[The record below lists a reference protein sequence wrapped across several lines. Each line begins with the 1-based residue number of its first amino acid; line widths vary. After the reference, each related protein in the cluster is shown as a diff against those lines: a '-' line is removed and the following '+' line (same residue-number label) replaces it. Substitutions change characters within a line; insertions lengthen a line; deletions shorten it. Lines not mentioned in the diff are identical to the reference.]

1 VQTRLRSP
9 YTLSIRPTVGQNLV
23 EELTQGAGNAVCE
36 GRRRERGVVVRDGRG
51 KMSCEEEKRRDGRR
65 KREIGR
71 VVLAGKEGK
80 GKRDSGGY
88 RLFSN
93 TMSSMLGISLYS

>member
-36 GRRRERGVVVRDGRG
+36 GRRRERGVVVRNGRG
-51 KMSCEEEKRRDGRR
+51 KMRCEEEKRRDGRR
-65 KREIGR
+65 TMGDRENRSGR
-71 VVLAGKEGK
+71 EGGK
-80 GKRDSGGY
+80 GQEG
-88 RLFSN
+88 
-93 TMSSMLGISLYS
+93 

>member
-36 GRRRERGVVVRDGRG
+36 GRRRERGVVVRNGRG

-65 KREIGR
+65 TMGDRENRSGR
-71 VVLAGKEGK
+71 EGGK
-80 GKRDSGGY
+80 GQEG
-88 RLFSN
+88 
-93 TMSSMLGISLYS
+93 